1 MEYKYRGKEE
11 KAENIEQRK
20 SGKFGASEV
29 DSEVENRVKISE
41 IGFRSEWFFENKK
54 ASEQKTSP
62 EDVRWLTTCEAAQYL
77 RVSVS
82 SIKAMIYRGRVR
94 PYKLGRHNRFRRD
107 ELDLLIR
114 LPVFNQEV

>member
-11 KAENIEQRK
+11 NGEQIHQTK
-20 SGKFGASEV
+20 SGKIGVAGV

-41 IGFRSEWFFENKK
+41 NGFRSEWFFENKK
-54 ASEQKTSP
+54 ASERKTSP
-62 EDVRWLTTCEAAQYL
+62 EEVRWLTTCEAAQYL

-82 SIKAMIYRGRVR
+82 SIKSMIYRGRVR

>member
-11 KAENIEQRK
+11 QTENIKQ
-20 SGKFGASEV
+20 SLGGKNGASGV
-29 DSEVENRVKISE
+29 DSGIENRAKFSE
-41 IGFRSEWFFENKK
+41 NGFRSEWFFENKK
-54 ASEQKTSP
+54 ASERKTSP
-62 EDVRWLTTCEAAQYL
+62 EEVRWLTTCEAAQYL

-82 SIKAMIYRGRVR
+82 SIKSMIYRGRVR